1 MGLINIF
8 NNIRKLHSQ
17 IFNLPTHIYKMAD
30 KGKKRATRAT
40 SNVFAMFEQSQVQ
53 EFQEAFGLMDQDRDG
68 TISVD
73 DLKEVYNSLG
83 RVPKDS
89 DLKSMVEEA
98 SGPINFTMLL
108 TLFGDRL
115 SGTDDESV
123 LMNAFKLFDPANAGF
138 IHKDALRECLCQ
150 IGKPDERLD
159 DKEFNQVLE
168 GAPV

>member
-1 MGLINIF
+1 
-8 NNIRKLHSQ
+8 
-17 IFNLPTHIYKMAD
+17 MAD
-30 KGKKRATRAT
+30 KKGKKKATRAT

-53 EFQEAFGLMDQDRDG
+53 EFKEAFGLMDQDRDG

-83 RVPKDS
+83 KVPKDA
-89 DLKSMVEEA
+89 DLKAMIEEA

-138 IHKDALRECLCQ
+138 IHKDALREILTGE
-150 IGKPDERLD
+150 GKKDERLD
-159 DKEFNQVLE
+159 EKEFNQVLE
-168 GAPV
+168 GAPIDNKGNLDYTTFTRIIKRGKQDDE

>member
-1 MGLINIF
+1 
-8 NNIRKLHSQ
+8 
-17 IFNLPTHIYKMAD
+17 MAD
-30 KGKKRATRAT
+30 KKGKKRATRAT

-53 EFQEAFGLMDQDRDG
+53 EFKEAFGLMDQDRDG

-108 TLFGDRL
+108 TLFGERL

-123 LMNAFKLFDPANAGF
+123 LMNAFKLFDPSNQGF
-138 IHKDALRECLCQ
+138 LHKDALREILTGE
-150 IGKPDERLD
+150 GKKEERLD

-168 GAPV
+168 GAPVDNKGNLDYTTFTRIIKRGKQDDE